1 MPLCLLSAPEWHHN
15 LEEAEQMAQK
25 SHRHILLTFSGSDWC
40 GPCIRLHHEIF
51 ESSVFEQMA
60 DTELILVQAD
70 FPRMKKNKL
79 TAAQQSLNNAAADH
93 YNSEGKF
100 PYTLLLDGHGKVLRV
115 WDGFPATTA
124 NDFTEDVRNGIYAD
138 RVAGQ

>member
-1 MPLCLLSAPEWHHN
+1 
-15 LEEAEQMAQK
+15 
-25 SHRHILLTFSGSDWC
+25 
-40 GPCIRLHHEIF
+40 
-51 ESSVFEQMA
+51 MA

-79 TAAQQSLNNAAADH
+79 SAAQQSLNDAAADR

-100 PYTLLLDGHGKVLRV
+100 PYTLLLDGNGKVLRV
-115 WDGFPATTA
+115 WDGFPAATA

-138 RVAGQ
+138 REAGQ